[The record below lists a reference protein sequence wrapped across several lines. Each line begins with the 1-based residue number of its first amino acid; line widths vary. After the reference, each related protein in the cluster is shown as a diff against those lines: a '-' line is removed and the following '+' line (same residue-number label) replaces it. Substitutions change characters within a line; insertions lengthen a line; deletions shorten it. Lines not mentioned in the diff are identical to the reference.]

1 MSRLTYVAH
10 KARDSERVVA
20 FKDPK
25 LARRFLE
32 RMEELKIKAREIKP
46 LEAGEIVHKAGLPVV
61 AEGKNVAH
69 AAY

>member
-1 MSRLTYVAH
+1 MSRLTYIAH

-20 FKDPK
+20 FKDAK

-32 RMEELKIKAREIKP
+32 RMEELKIEARKIGP
-46 LEAGEIVHKAGLPVV
+46 LEASGIVHKAGLPAV
-61 AEGKNVAH
+61 AEGKNLAH

>member
-1 MSRLTYVAH
+1 MSRLTFIVH
-10 KARDSERVVA
+10 KAREAERVVA

-32 RMEELKIKAREIKP
+32 RMGELQIEARKIGSREAR
-46 LEAGEIVHKAGLPVV
+46 EIVHKAGRPVV
-61 AEGKNVAH
+61 AEGENLAH

>member
-1 MSRLTYVAH
+1 MSRLTYIAH

-25 LARRFLE
+25 LARQFLE
-32 RMEELKIKAREIKP
+32 RMEELKIEARRVRP
-46 LEAGEIVHKAGLPVV
+46 LEAGRIVREAGLPVV
-61 AEGKNVAH
+61 AEGKNLAH